1 MKSFKLILLLFVLL
15 FVFQPS
21 SFAFDDEPVVYFGV
35 IPRYNPI
42 IMYRS
47 YQPMMD
53 YLSANTPYRFELKL
67 SRNYHEAVEF
77 LRDGTTPIASLGD
90 VTFAEA
96 HQSFGAIPI
105 LKPLNSEGQ
114 AHYHS
119 ILIVRNDSPI
129 SSIAELRNKTF
140 AFGNHHSTSGKLIPF
155 YYLKK
160 NGISLSDLHSYTHME
175 SHDAVAKAVLKGQVD
190 AGAVKDVVA
199 LRYREHGLRFLAYSD
214 PIPSVPI
221 VVRDDTP
228 QEMISA
234 ITTALLAI
242 DPEDPRTQQNLIQ
255 WDPEF
260 AHGFTTSTRED
271 YQRIFN
277 LTRNHMTGC
286 GLGCH

>member
-1 MKSFKLILLLFVLL
+1 MTTIRLVLIALIWVVVPDVSLLH
-15 FVFQPS
+15 S
-21 SFAFDDEPVVYFGV
+21 TDKPVVYFGV

-47 YQPMMD
+47 YQPLMD
-53 YLSANTPYRFELKL
+53 YLTANTPYRFELKL

-77 LRDGTTPIASLGD
+77 LRDGTTPVASLGD

-105 LKPLNSEGQ
+105 LKPLNASGE
-114 AHYHS
+114 ASYHS
-119 ILIVRNDSPI
+119 ILIVRDDSPI
-129 SSIAELRNKTF
+129 STVSELQGKSF

-155 YYLKK
+155 HYLEK
-160 NGISLSDLHSYTHME
+160 NGITLSDLGSYSHME

-199 LRYREHGLRFLAYSD
+199 LRYREHGLRFLASSD

-221 VVRDDTP
+221 VVRNDTP
-228 QEMISA
+228 EA
-234 ITTALLAI
+234 LTTALKAALLAI
-242 DPEDPRTQQNLIQ
+242 DPDDELMQQQLIQ

-260 AHGFTTSTRED
+260 ANGFTTAGRDD
-271 YQRIFN
+271 YQLIFD
-277 LTRNHMTGC
+277 LTRNNMIGC
-286 GLGCH
+286 GRGCH